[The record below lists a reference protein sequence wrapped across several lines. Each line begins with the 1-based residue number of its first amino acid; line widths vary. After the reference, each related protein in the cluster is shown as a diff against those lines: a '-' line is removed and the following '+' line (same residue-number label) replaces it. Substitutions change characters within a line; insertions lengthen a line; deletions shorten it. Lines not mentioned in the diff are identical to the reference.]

1 MEKRRERYT
10 KPHHDFQES
19 PYLSFDY
26 FQFAN
31 IIVFGYR
38 TNSCTH
44 LMMFGGTCVSFR
56 NDDEFHNVIGFI
68 NDLNLGGGDATNDD
82 ELAF

>member
-1 MEKRRERYT
+1 
-10 KPHHDFQES
+10 
-19 PYLSFDY
+19 
-26 FQFAN
+26 
-31 IIVFGYR
+31 
-38 TNSCTH
+38 
-44 LMMFGGTCVSFR
+44 MMFGGTCVSFR